1 MHNFTIRPIKHLITI
16 STAATVIINESNTQS
31 TILKANTEIIPTLVD
46 HGRVVRFEANGFD
59 NVTLLLEVFIH
70 VALPI
75 TGKSIN

>member
-31 TILKANTEIIPTLVD
+31 TILKANTEIIPLYVD
-46 HGRVVRFEANGFD
+46 HGKVVRFEANGFH
-59 NVTLLLEVFIH
+59 NVTLPLEVFIH

-75 TGKSIN
+75 TEKV